1 MASESPL
8 RRVTTGERRVHAL
21 VAAACFLVVVAVTGG
36 VRTVTRLLA
45 GWDTAT
51 LIWLALSWRFAW
63 RSSASGTREWA
74 RGRTYG
80 ESQFDRTVAV
90 LFSLFGLGSALGL
103 VTLAEPPTAPVD
115 HVQIWLSAVAVV
127 LAWLALN
134 TEYAAHYATLYYG
147 DRPPERGLAF
157 PGDPDPEADVDADPD
172 HRDFAY
178 FAFTLGTAI
187 STSDVAITSSAIRT
201 TALGHV
207 LLAFA
212 YNTGVLGLVVN
223 LANLYA

>member
-21 VAAACFLVVVAVTGG
+21 VAAACFVVAVVAAVG
-36 VRTVTRLLA
+36 VRTETRLLL
-45 GWDTAT
+45 GWNVAT
-51 LIWLALSWRFAW
+51 LIWLTLSWRFTW
-63 RSSASGTREWA
+63 RSSPARTREWA
-74 RGRTYG
+74 RRRTY
-80 ESQFDRTVAV
+80 SASRLDRTAAVA
-90 LFSLFGLGSALGL
+90 FSLFGLGFALGL

-134 TEYAAHYATLYYG
+134 FEYAAHYATLYYG

-157 PGDPDPEADVDADPD
+157 PGDADADADPD